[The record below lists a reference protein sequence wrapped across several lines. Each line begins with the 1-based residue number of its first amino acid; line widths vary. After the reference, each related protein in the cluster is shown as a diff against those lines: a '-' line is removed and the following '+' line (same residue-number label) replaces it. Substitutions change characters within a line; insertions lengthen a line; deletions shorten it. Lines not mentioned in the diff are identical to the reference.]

1 MWRNFAKSGHPAYSC
16 GIKPEMEK
24 WTSTTNGFI
33 LRQSNSSANCKIELR
48 AKMCPFFV
56 RLKAQTTHLQ
66 FYGNE
71 IFWFGYFLSFFTLII
86 YQLISIKKMCRSS
99 LEKILPT
106 QKATTFQ
113 HKQVRLKML
122 LSGLRK
128 SQKFNTEYVIMETCF
143 NCGLSRTDKP
153 PNRDITVNLDLF
165 CQWETDLAKFRHYG
179 KILNPLFQLLGKFS
193 FLSVAKF

>member
-1 MWRNFAKSGHPAYSC
+1 
-16 GIKPEMEK
+16 
-24 WTSTTNGFI
+24 
-33 LRQSNSSANCKIELR
+33 
-48 AKMCPFFV
+48 
-56 RLKAQTTHLQ
+56 
-66 FYGNE
+66 
-71 IFWFGYFLSFFTLII
+71 
-86 YQLISIKKMCRSS
+86 
-99 LEKILPT
+99 
-106 QKATTFQ
+106 
-113 HKQVRLKML
+113 ML

-179 KILNPLFQLLGKFS
+179 KILNPLLTLLGKFS